1 MTSLAEERLARAYLL
16 RVAEPPAIGLN
27 AFVNELGPV
36 AAAKAVR
43 AGECPT
49 RVREETAARREIDR
63 AEEDLAAGEEMG
75 ARLVIPE
82 DGEWP
87 AWPLLCLD
95 QASRRGV
102 QGMAQPLALWVR
114 GEPRLDETTE
124 AAVAIVGSRAA
135 TGYGEHVAGEIAYG
149 LAGRELSVFSGAA
162 YGIDGAAHRGA
173 LAATGVTVSVL
184 GCGLD
189 AGYPAG
195 HVTLLTKI
203 AELGGLVVS
212 EYPPGTS
219 PARHRFLVRNRLIAA
234 LSQGTVVVEAGRRS
248 GARNTATTAGVLGK
262 VVMAVPGPVTSAMS
276 VGCHELI
283 QAAAAT
289 LVTSVEDVIE
299 NVGRL
304 GEPLPGKVSP
314 RKPTDRL
321 GPDALRVH
329 EALDRRE
336 GKSAERI
343 AAESGVPL
351 SRVRA
356 LLPALELDEFAERC
370 DSGWKQAARQRGSP
384 DGGRPAAEQDGG
396 GVAGSRERGDA

>member
-1 MTSLAEERLARAYLL
+1 MSGLDEERLARAYLL
-16 RVAEPPAIGLN
+16 RVAEPPAPALH
-27 AFVNELGPV
+27 AFVADQGPL

-43 AGECPT
+43 ADDCPP
-49 RVREETAARREIDR
+49 RVRDETAARRDVER
-63 AEEDLAAGEEMG
+63 AEDDLAVADRLG

-82 DGEWP
+82 DDEWP

-95 QASRRGV
+95 QAGRRGV

-114 GEPRLDETTE
+114 GDARLDTVTE
-124 AAVAIVGSRAA
+124 AAIAVVGSRAA
-135 TGYGEHVAGEIAYG
+135 TGYGEHVGGELAYG
-149 LAGRELSVFSGAA
+149 LAGHEISVFSGAA

-173 LAATGVTVSVL
+173 LAGSGVTVALL
-184 GCGLD
+184 GCGVD

-195 HVTLLTKI
+195 HVALLNKI
-203 AELGGLVVS
+203 AERGGLVVS

-276 VGCHELI
+276 IGCHELI
-283 QAAAAT
+283 QESGAT
-289 LVTSVEDVIE
+289 LVTSIDDVIAQA
-299 NVGRL
+299 GKL
-304 GEPLPGKVSP
+304 GALPGERASA
-314 RKPTDRL
+314 RRPTDRL

-329 EALDRRE
+329 EALDRGQ
-336 GKSAERI
+336 GKSAEEI

-351 SRVRA
+351 VRVRA
-356 LLPALELDEFAERC
+356 LLSALEIDEFAQRC
-370 DSGWKQAARQRGSP
+370 DNGWKRSAARRG
-384 DGGRPAAEQDGG
+384 R
-396 GVAGSRERGDA
+396 R